1 MIYIIIILF
10 YLFGELFMF
19 LKVMEDLKEEKN
31 MPEFFIYGAA
41 FNVIVYP
48 ITYPV
53 VKLVDILE
61 SGREKKRRKS
71 L

>member
-53 VKLVDILE
+53 VKLVE

>member
-1 MIYIIIILF
+1 
-10 YLFGELFMF
+10 MF